1 MKKTLKIFLA
11 SVLVLSIA
19 MLAGCNKTSDTTS
32 ESTSQTTLTSSVSED
47 TATAAEPTVS
57 TSEKVGTADEPT
69 GDKPVILVVSF
80 GTSYNDTRDKTIG
93 AIENKIAETYPDYEV
108 RRAFTSQIII
118 DKLKERD
125 NLEID
130 NVEEALDRLVSD
142 GVKTLVVQPT
152 HLMNGYEYDDLAA
165 AVEEYKDKFDSV
177 AFGAPLLSSD
187 EDLNKITEIL
197 PEITK
202 EYNNDDTAVIFMG
215 HGTEHEANAVY
226 EKLQGKL
233 TNAGQNNYYI
243 GTVEATPSLDDMVAA
258 AKEGGYKKVVLE
270 PLMVVAGDHAN
281 NDMAGDEDDSWKS
294 VFEKE
299 GFEVECVLSG
309 LGEFT
314 EIQDIYAAHV
324 GDAIAELDK

>member
-1 MKKTLKIFLA
+1 MKKTLKILLA

-19 MLAGCNKTSDTTS
+19 MLAGCNKSSDTNS
-32 ESTSQTTLTSSVSED
+32 ETASQAEETSSVSEV
-47 TATAAEPTVS
+47 TATAA
-57 TSEKVGTADEPT
+57 EPT

-152 HLMNGYEYDDLAA
+152 HLMSGYEYDDLAA

-177 AFGAPLLSSD
+177 AFGAPLLTSE
-187 EDLNKITEIL
+187 EDFDAVAAAL

-202 EYNNDDTAVIFMG
+202 D
-215 HGTEHEANAVY
+215 
-226 EKLQGKL
+226 
-233 TNAGQNNYYI
+233 
-243 GTVEATPSLDDMVAA
+243 
-258 AKEGGYKKVVLE
+258 YK
-270 PLMVVAGDHAN
+270 
-281 NDMAGDEDDSWKS
+281 
-294 VFEKE
+294 
-299 GFEVECVLSG
+299 
-309 LGEFT
+309 
-314 EIQDIYAAHV
+314 HV
-324 GDAIAELDK
+324 